1 MINDSVAWKKK
12 MLLATCR
19 VAKKGRK
26 VTLSTALPAIA
37 KLKHIL
43 QGFYLPLRTE
53 FGQKSKFTQ

>member
-1 MINDSVAWKKK
+1 

-19 VAKKGRK
+19 VAEKGRK